1 MTPFE
6 FFAAFHL
13 SPYAVAAYALLHAH
27 IYVVSRR
34 VSAIEL
40 TPTVGA
46 ELGADLTR
54 KAVMNPSQIKRLAEL
69 QAILPPERRTPE
81 EAREL
86 AHLVG
91 LAGQELPDDPST
103 PFVDETRSP
112 NIGGGDYKREQL
124 ARDARE
130 TIADVRAFVRFA
142 RWVVSLFKGGG
153 R

>member
-6 FFAAFHL
+6 FFAAFKL

-40 TPTVGA
+40 TPTVGS

-69 QAILPPERRTPE
+69 QAIPHDKRTPE
-81 EAREL
+81 EAAEL
-86 AHLVG
+86 SFLLTFV
-91 LAGQELPDDPST
+91 GQEVADDPTT

-112 NIGGGDYKREQL
+112 LIRGGDYKREQME
-124 ARDARE
+124 RDARE
-130 TIADVRAFVRFA
+130 TVADVRAFVRFA
-142 RWVVSLFKGGG
+142 RWVVSMFRGGG